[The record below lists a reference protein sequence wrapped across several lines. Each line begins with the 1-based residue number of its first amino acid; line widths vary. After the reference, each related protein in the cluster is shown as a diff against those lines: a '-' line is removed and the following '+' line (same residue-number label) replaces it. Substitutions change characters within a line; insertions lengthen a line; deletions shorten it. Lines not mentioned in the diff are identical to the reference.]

1 MGTYSGAGYKTA
13 SQYEN
18 YIIFCIANFG
28 VNPTNVMSFNDKC
41 DHRTG
46 TCSTT
51 KTLSNYIPQDFQ
63 KDSFNRERE
72 NLGGKVRNLLN
83 LGIEFLEMS
92 FRSSMFEVF
101 GKVDINWT
109 YQKLPL
115 AKLCIHSV
123 LLLYFA
129 LFV

>member
-1 MGTYSGAGYKTA
+1 MGTYSCAGYKTA

-28 VNPTNVMSFNDKC
+28 VNPTNVMSFNDMC
-41 DHRTG
+41 DHGTG

-63 KDSFNRERE
+63 KDSFSRERG

-83 LGIEFLEMS
+83 LGIKFW
-92 FRSSMFEVF
+92 
-101 GKVDINWT
+101 K
-109 YQKLPL
+109 
-115 AKLCIHSV
+115 
-123 LLLYFA
+123 
-129 LFV
+129 

>member
-1 MGTYSGAGYKTA
+1 MLCPSMTCVTTEQVHAQQPKHFQITSPKT
-13 SQYEN
+13 
-18 YIIFCIANFG
+18 F
-28 VNPTNVMSFNDKC
+28 K
-41 DHRTG
+41 
-46 TCSTT
+46 
-51 KTLSNYIPQDFQ
+51 KTPSVG
-63 KDSFNRERE
+63 ERE

-115 AKLCIHSV
+115 AELCIHSV